1 MQENIL
7 ERYPDAEVRVFAV
20 WLPALSTDQRFEV
33 ADLMVDERVEHF
45 WDGGRVVGDA
55 VRDLVGAPE
64 DQLVWDVFL
73 AFGPDARWT
82 DRPPQPLAIGAPVV
96 DAADEL
102 AAALRPFLRRPR

>member
-7 ERYPDAEVRVFAV
+7 ERYPDADLRVFAV

-45 WDGGRVVGDA
+45 WDGGRIVGDA

-82 DRPPQPLAIGAPVV
+82 SSPPVPLDIGAPVIG
-96 DAADEL
+96 AAEEL
-102 AAALRPFLRRPR
+102 EAALRPYLR